1 MAPPTS
7 GAVIISSHVSVSGPP
22 CGRCC
27 FTLPRLSL
35 TTGKV
40 AIRVLQLYFVQR
52 TVKGSFR
59 PARPRLHPRPPDRPV
74 GGRHWWLI
82 QRSGRGYFAD
92 DGADVGYRTSGP
104 NPLHAGPSVRMAGLR
119 ELRHTLQAG
128 PSTRIALNAY
138 VLYVGPGIIGNL
150 SRYCW

>member
-52 TVKGSFR
+52 TVKDSLDQLVLDFTLAHPIDQWVGVIGGSSNAQGAATSLMMVRMWVTAR
-59 PARPRLHPRPPDRPV
+59 PAQTRYMPAYPC
-74 GGRHWWLI
+74 
-82 QRSGRGYFAD
+82 RGLDY
-92 DGADVGYRTSGP
+92 GS
-104 NPLHAGPSVRMAGLR
+104 
-119 ELRHTLQAG
+119 
-128 PSTRIALNAY
+128 
-138 VLYVGPGIIGNL
+138 
-150 SRYCW
+150 